1 MNLNSKNIY
10 NLIAEIADLNLQRKL
25 WLNKDNDTGLI
36 SSYNEVMCTLFDDYG
51 FDEFLEQASI
61 ESGISE
67 NTVKEL
73 FKLRELLNSYVE
85 KETDIEILNDSEWKK
100 ITKQAK
106 EIIKKWH

>member
-1 MNLNSKNIY
+1 
-10 NLIAEIADLNLQRKL
+10 
-25 WLNKDNDTGLI
+25 
-36 SSYNEVMCTLFDDYG
+36 MCTLFDDYG